1 MELQDDVGS
10 RGVTF
15 ARTVGV
21 GEARTVALEL
31 IDDFNS
37 VSDPSELVRQV
48 LLRAVVETRSDRGV
62 ISWIVGDEMIVADCY
77 DPVGEI
83 VPAGSHWPLAREQV
97 TALALAGGGAEAG
110 SYRDVALDGLNPAL
124 AETFRGLRQLLVVP
138 VRVGR
143 EDMAVLCVS
152 RRGNEDYSTAD
163 SRVLEAVA
171 AAGAQPLRAAR
182 LEELLH
188 EALAELS
195 DLAARAQAVEV
206 IKTDVL
212 RLASHELRS
221 PLTVLNGYLSLVDGG
236 FYGEIPEPL
245 AGVMRILQRRTA
257 DMNSLVNDMLVAAR
271 LEDGAAEVERE
282 VADLRGVLRTAVAD
296 VMPRA
301 STQHRLELDMP
312 EDPVLARVDKERVV
326 LALRNIIDNAVKYSP
341 TGGDVL
347 CTIARDDGVARVRVA
362 DHGMGIALEHRD
374 RLFTRFGRVLT
385 TANSHIPGIG
395 LGLYFS
401 RAVARRHG
409 GDVSLVDG
417 SELGTTFELTLP
429 IANEG

>member
-1 MELQDDVGS
+1 VGWQAAAF
-10 RGVTF
+10 T
-15 ARTVGV
+15 RTLRVPGT
-21 GEARTVALEL
+21 RPLDLEL

-37 VSDPSELVRQV
+37 VSDPGELVRQV
-48 LLRAVVETRSDRGV
+48 LLRAIEKTRSDRGI

-77 DPVGEI
+77 DPFGAI
-83 VPAGSHWPLAREQV
+83 VPAGSHWPLAGEQV

-110 SYRDVALDGLNPAL
+110 SYRDVALDGLSPGL
-124 AETFRGLRQLLVVP
+124 ADTFGGLRQLLVAP
-138 VRVGR
+138 ARVGK
-143 EDMAVLCVS
+143 EDVAVLCVS
-152 RRGNEDYSTAD
+152 RRRNEAYSPAD
-163 SRVLEAVA
+163 GRVLEAVA

-182 LEELLH
+182 LEERLN

-221 PLTVLNGYLSLVDGG
+221 PLTVLNGYLSLVEGG

-271 LEDGAAEVERE
+271 VEDGPAEVERE
-282 VADLRGVLRTAVAD
+282 VTDLREVLRAAVAD

-301 STQHRLELDMP
+301 SAQHRLELHLPD
-312 EDPVLARVDKERVV
+312 DPVLARVDRERVV
-326 LALRNIIDNAVKYSP
+326 LALRHIVDNAVKYSP
-341 TGGDVL
+341 TGGDVV
-347 CTIARDDGVARVRVA
+347 CTIARDDGLAHVRVA
-362 DHGMGIALEHRD
+362 DHGMGIALEDRD
-374 RLFTRFGRVLT
+374 KLFTRFGRVLT

-401 RAVARRHG
+401 REVARRHG
-409 GDVSLVDG
+409 GDVSVVDG
-417 SELGTTFELTLP
+417 DEPGSTFELTLP
-429 IANEG
+429 ITDEG